1 MAYSIR
7 SRRRVHAL
15 GAALAFALAP
25 GVAAAAAAASTEPIN
40 LEAAS
45 SDFDYRNGR
54 LQFKRVR
61 ITQGDM
67 SVEAA
72 EASATG
78 LEFEN
83 SEWRFNGDVKIKVRG
98 GELESS
104 EATVAFRDNEIVR
117 ARAVGGPARFRQV
130 SDDPKKR
137 AQGHASTIEYDVGAS
152 TVQLNGAAWLTDGQ
166 NEIRGATLVYDIGR
180 ERVRANPGQ
189 SEPGGVRITIR
200 PSNGTGTVPP
210 SKPPATDTPPEAPR
224 TPDP

>member
-1 MAYSIR
+1 MAYSNP
-7 SRRRVHAL
+7 SRRRVQAL
-15 GAALAFALAP
+15 GAALAFAFAP
-25 GVAAAAAAASTEPIN
+25 AVAAPAASTEPIN

-83 SEWRFNGDVKIKVRG
+83 SEWRFNGDVRIRVRG

-104 EATVAFRDNEIVR
+104 EATVAFRNNEIVR
-117 ARAVGGPARFRQV
+117 ARAVGAPARFRQV
-130 SDDPKKR
+130 STDPKKR

-152 TVQLNGAAWLTDGQ
+152 TVQLNGAAWLSDGQ
-166 NEIRGATLVYDIGR
+166 NEIRGSTLIYDIGR
-180 ERVRANPGQ
+180 ERVRANPGE

-200 PSNGTGTVPP
+200 PPGEAGAAAPT
-210 SKPPATDTPPEAPR
+210 KPPATGTPAGAAR
-224 TPDP
+224 TPEP

>member
-1 MAYSIR
+1 MAYSNP
-7 SRRRVHAL
+7 SRRRVQAL
-15 GAALAFALAP
+15 GAALAFAFAP
-25 GVAAAAAAASTEPIN
+25 AVAAPASSTEPIN

-83 SEWRFNGDVKIKVRG
+83 SEWRFNGDVRIRVRG

-104 EATVAFRDNEIVR
+104 EATVAFRNNEIVR
-117 ARAVGGPARFRQV
+117 ARAVGAPARFRQV
-130 SDDPKKR
+130 STDPKKR

-152 TVQLNGAAWLTDGQ
+152 TVQLNGAAWLSDGQ
-166 NEIRGATLVYDIGR
+166 NEIRGSTLIYDIGR
-180 ERVRANPGQ
+180 ERVRANPGE

-200 PSNGTGTVPP
+200 PPGEAGAAAPTQ
-210 SKPPATDTPPEAPR
+210 PPATGTPAGATR
-224 TPDP
+224 TREP